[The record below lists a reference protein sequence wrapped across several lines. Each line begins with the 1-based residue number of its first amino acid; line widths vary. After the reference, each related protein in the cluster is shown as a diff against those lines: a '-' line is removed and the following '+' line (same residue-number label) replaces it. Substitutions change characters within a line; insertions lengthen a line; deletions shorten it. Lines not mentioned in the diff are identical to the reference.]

1 MNGPLDHSTATDPRL
16 AGVAA
21 GLAPFVE
28 RGDLSGIVTLTWQKG
43 QIRSVNVLDRKSV
56 V

>member
-1 MNGPLDHSTATDPRL
+1 MNGPIAHPHEDDPRL

-28 RGDLSGIVTLTWQKG
+28 RGDLSGVVTLTWCK
-43 QIRSVNVLDRKSV
+43 
-56 V
+56 